1 MSQRLTWDCSGADPE
16 RHAFV
21 QETEE
26 ERFRLEASLAR
37 HLDNAECLT
46 VASITSEETVALG
59 ADLNPANY
67 NNLWM
72 AGKTVSTFGKQLI
85 QCNTGCR
92 VLDGENIG
100 YSYGREVLKRRRT
113 ADGRTDGRRTRT
125 GR

>member
-1 MSQRLTWDCSGADPE
+1 MADPD

-21 QETEE
+21 EETKD
-26 ERFRLEASLAR
+26 ERFRLEANLAR

-67 NNLWM
+67 NNLWV

-85 QCNTGCR
+85 QCNIGCR

-100 YSYGREVLKRRRT
+100 YSYGREVLERQ
-113 ADGRTDGRRTRT
+113 
-125 GR
+125 

>member
-46 VASITSEETVALG
+46 VASITSEKTVGLG
-59 ADLNPANY
+59 TDLNPVN
-67 NNLWM
+67 
-72 AGKTVSTFGKQLI
+72 
-85 QCNTGCR
+85 
-92 VLDGENIG
+92 
-100 YSYGREVLKRRRT
+100 
-113 ADGRTDGRRTRT
+113 
-125 GR
+125 